1 MKKQKICLKVFWIGK
16 NRNDLADL
24 KQKKSPSNPLPIPFH
39 PIKALKFSALFF
51 SSKSPGANQNPDSKL
66 FMFNINELT
75 QSAPNINLTITA
87 NDLKEFAA
95 QLISETKAEMEK
107 SSGKNKPE
115 TYLTGEKVMQMM
127 NISKTTLWRWK
138 KIGYLVPVRIGGN
151 DRYRLSDIEKKLEE

>member
-1 MKKQKICLKVFWIGK
+1 
-16 NRNDLADL
+16 
-24 KQKKSPSNPLPIPFH
+24 
-39 PIKALKFSALFF
+39 
-51 SSKSPGANQNPDSKL
+51 
-66 FMFNINELT
+66 MFNINELA